1 MKVFKNM
8 VPYLGGIVAVFY
20 LLPLFMRNTTGAML
34 VMLFAMPALCV
45 TISFF
50 YGRHHGFHPLY
61 PVAVSL
67 CFLPSIWIFYNES
80 ALIYVAIYGA
90 MAFLGSFLGGL
101 R

>member
-8 VPYLGGIVAVFY
+8 IPYLVGILAVFY
-20 LLPLFMRNTTGAML
+20 LLPLCMRDTGGAMM

-50 YGRHHGFHPLY
+50 YGRHHGFHLLY
-61 PVAVSL
+61 PLAVGL
-67 CFLPSIWIFYNES
+67 CFLPSVWLFYNES

-90 MAFLGSFLGGL
+90 MALFGSFLGGL